1 MLTFI
6 MYETEKSD
14 VDNLTSR
21 IKSKPELIKT
31 LLIEIGREVLRSW
44 AGVRE
49 ACFIFYSQV
58 V

>member
-31 LLIEIGREVLRSW
+31 LLI
-44 AGVRE
+44 
-49 ACFIFYSQV
+49 
-58 V
+58 

>member
-6 MYETEKSD
+6 MYGTEKSD

-21 IKSKPELIKT
+21 IKSKSELIKT
-31 LLIEIGREVLRSW
+31 LLIEIGREALRSW
-44 AGVRE
+44 PRVRE
-49 ACFIFYSQV
+49 ACFIFYGQV